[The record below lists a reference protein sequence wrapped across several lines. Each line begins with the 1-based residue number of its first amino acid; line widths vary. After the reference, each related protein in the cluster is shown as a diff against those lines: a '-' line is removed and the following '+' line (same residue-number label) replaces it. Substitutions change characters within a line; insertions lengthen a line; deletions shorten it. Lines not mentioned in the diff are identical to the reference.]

1 MMERLKRVQP
11 KDLPKVLRLAS
22 ELYAQDR
29 AEIERVQECEGIAA
43 AAAEAGL
50 PPEYLERAAAQLEAG
65 QQPIVRTQCT
75 QRPLLGW
82 IWVCLLLGFGLA
94 MACLGLWT
102 ATDVPAS

>member
-29 AEIERVQECEGIAA
+29 AEIERVQECEEIAA

-65 QQPIVRTQCT
+65 QRPSMRPRHS
-75 QRPLLGW
+75 QRRLLGW

-102 ATDVPAS
+102 ASDIPV